1 MALCAYVCESVLNGR
16 TLEGYAD
23 EDTEDSGSEGSV
35 ADSTSISI
43 SSEEDPAEETSA
55 EEGPVFGRTFWIRDF
70 ASISNRSPSPVIQQ
84 RQPVSWHT
92 PEPYAPREEG
102 EDEVD
107 AEVAALFEA
116 ETLRDDDVPMVD
128 WSIVEVRLLTCV
140 V

>member
-1 MALCAYVCESVLNGR
+1 MCAYVCESVLNGR
-16 TLEGYAD
+16 TLEGCAD
-23 EDTEDSGSEGSV
+23 EDAEDSGSEGSV

-107 AEVAALFEA
+107 AEVAALFET